1 MSIAAVG
8 AWYLL
13 ALKLLFHELRSSVQ
27 STAHLLSLFLLQYCL
42 VKCLGIF
49 RAREMSVAESRFQL
63 INNDSLI
70 HYFISYQPHLSLLI
84 NLWEFGKISKV
95 SWWWRMNHVFK
106 RAQSFFYISCKCLA
120 KASYTIKNR
129 CFSFFIYLDTDFHRL
144 NTRPLFL
151 YVNYIPHS
159 KCPFKMIL
167 LLF

>member
-70 HYFISYQPHLSLLI
+70 HYFISYQPHLSLLN
-84 NLWEFGKISKV
+84 NLLEFGKISKV

-106 RAQSFFYISCKCLA
+106 RAQSFFIYISCECLA

-129 CFSFFIYLDTDFHRL
+129 CFSFFTYLGTDFHRL
-144 NTRPLFL
+144 EYQARFTFYL
-151 YVNYIPHS
+151 
-159 KCPFKMIL
+159 
-167 LLF
+167 

>member
-1 MSIAAVG
+1 MIFAGPKAVVPWTSIKWAKYPSSPQPLPSAV
-8 AWYLL
+8 
-13 ALKLLFHELRSSVQ
+13 LFGQ
-27 STAHLLSLFLLQYCL
+27 MF
-42 VKCLGIF
+42 GDF

-95 SWWWRMNHVFK
+95 SWWWCMNHVFK